1 MKDPIRVTRATPEQR
16 RPRPIPG
23 KLSFGTH
30 FADHM
35 FLMEYTASR
44 GWHDPRIEPYHSLQL
59 EPSALCFHYGQ
70 TIFEGLKAYRNERDA
85 LYLFRWRAN
94 VERLNHSAE
103 RMCMPK
109 MDAGVVGEALH
120 DLVALDRDWVPA
132 EKGSS
137 LYIRP
142 VMIATETIVGMRSSS
157 SYLFYIITAPV
168 GPYDP
173 KGFSPVNIWVSDS
186 DVRAA
191 PGGTGAAKTGGNYG
205 GSLRAQK
212 EAKAKGFDQV
222 LWLDAREMRYV
233 EEVGTMNIFF
243 LLDGQLITP
252 PLEGTI
258 LPGVTRDSVIQ
269 IARRWGIP
277 VHERAIAIDEIF
289 DAVDRGKMQEVFGA
303 GTAVVIAPVGTM
315 SYRGRQVKIGSGA
328 VGPLASRLYDYLLSL
343 QRGDAEDPFGWV
355 DRVDP
360 SVVEG

>member
-1 MKDPIRVTRATPEQR
+1 MKGPIRITRATSEQR
-16 RPRPIPG
+16 RPRPTPG
-23 KLSFGTH
+23 KLTFGTH

-44 GWHDPRIEPYHSLQL
+44 GWHDPRIEPYHGLRL

-70 TIFEGLKAYRNERDA
+70 TVFEGLKAYRNEQNEA
-85 LYLFRWRAN
+85 YLFRWRSN
-94 VERLNHSAE
+94 VERLNNSAQ

-109 MDAGVVGEALH
+109 VDAGLVGEALH
-120 DLVALDRDWVPA
+120 DLVALDRDWIPVDR
-132 EKGSS
+132 GSS

-142 VMIATETIVGMRSSS
+142 VLIATEPAVGMRTSG
-157 SYLFYIITAPV
+157 SYLFFIITCPV

-258 LPGVTRDSVIQ
+258 LPGVTRDSVIR
-269 IARRWGIP
+269 IAERWGIP
-277 VHERAIAIDEIF
+277 VQERPIDIDEVF
-289 DAVDRGKMQEVFGA
+289 EAVDRGRMQEVFGA
-303 GTAVVIAPVGTM
+303 GTAVVISPVGSL
-315 SYRGRQVKIGSGA
+315 SYRGRQVQIGKGT
-328 VGPLASRLYDYLLSL
+328 VGPLATRLYEYLLSL
-343 QRGDAEDPFGWV
+343 QRGEIEDPFGWV
-355 DRVDP
+355 ERVDP
-360 SVVEG
+360 SGVAV